1 MHVRAAV
8 PHALAAASRSHVAA
22 DPHPELDVLP
32 TSIVREA
39 AQSVAVALA
48 EWDLGSLDGVGLAKW
63 LRTVDAELR
72 FRACDAQR

>member
-32 TSIVREA
+32 APILRDA
-39 AQSVAVALA
+39 AQAVAVALA
-48 EWDLGSLDGVGLAKW
+48 EWDLGTLDGVGLAVW
-63 LRTVDAELR
+63 LRTVDAELKLR
-72 FRACDAQR
+72 GA